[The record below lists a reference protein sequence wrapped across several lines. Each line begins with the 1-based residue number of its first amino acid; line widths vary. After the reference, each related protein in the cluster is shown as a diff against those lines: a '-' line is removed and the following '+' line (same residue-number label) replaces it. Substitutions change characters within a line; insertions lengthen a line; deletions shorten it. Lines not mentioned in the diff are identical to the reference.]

1 MKAEDAIQALTQC
14 LKQGK
19 TGCLSSR
26 SDGAYRIYVMQGEL
40 LAAHGPDDGIWVV
53 RRLVN
58 NGAISDSQGRQV
70 TFYLGQ
76 GYRLEELLLDQV
88 PDQLFLDL
96 LVARFRQNILDF
108 SFLSGPINFE
118 EMEAI
123 FVDNIQV
130 GHDSQRLLN
139 EILSTRKRINPLRA
153 QLSTLQLK
161 PGTGHPSTR
170 EAARLLDLC
179 SPNVKLDVLLAMSPF
194 EDGQSLSL
202 IQGMMAGGVLIAGN
216 ATAAPLDRSPPEQP
230 PAPVHHDAPL
240 DTPSNDLSEA
250 VTISDEIPPP
260 PQASEPVV
268 ADVAPPQNNSPAAP
282 PASSEPASFE
292 SDPFSQTD
300 DLNAPPSDDP
310 FLQSGTLDD
319 AIQHAREQEERREAA
334 RKAASRDSGGFSTTP
349 VSDRARQA
357 LAYEEEVDADEM
369 AMFEDY
375 DIRRGDGK
383 GQFSVERK
391 LLDRVDLSKPLVES
405 KPPEDNGSSD
415 LLEMGDTS
423 DMTDSERNSAF
434 SLSFGPPRLDVSEQ
448 HHKIDVCNEVLTE
461 LSRAIDATH
470 GPGSGRACVQLLID
484 GTPHQ
489 FAVLFMGVE
498 TDAGGRINANRIIK
512 NLTRRP
518 ESEHRRLLNMGVRN
532 LIERALS
539 SGMEELE
546 DKTMDSM
553 LQRIAGYQMRLG
565 L

>member
-14 LKQGK
+14 LKQGR

-58 NGAISDSQGRQV
+58 NGAITDSQGRQV

-108 SFLSGPINFE
+108 SFLSGPIHFE

-139 EILSTRKRINPLRA
+139 EILSTRKRITPLRT
-153 QLSTLQLK
+153 QLTTLQLK

-179 SPNVKLDVLLAMSPF
+179 FPSVKLDVLLAMSPF

-202 IQGMMAGGVLIAGN
+202 IQGMMAGGVLVDTS
-216 ATAAPLDRSPPEQP
+216 ATAAPPTAAPGPPIFSSRLSQEPSPSEFSS
-230 PAPVHHDAPL
+230 
-240 DTPSNDLSEA
+240 TDLSEA
-250 VTISDEIPPP
+250 VTVSDEVPSP
-260 PQASEPVV
+260 PQASKPEAADASPPQSSSPDAPASLSGSTPFDAEPFAQ
-268 ADVAPPQNNSPAAP
+268 ADGIDAPPP
-282 PASSEPASFE
+282 
-292 SDPFSQTD
+292 
-300 DLNAPPSDDP
+300 DDP

-334 RKAASRDSGGFSTTP
+334 RQAASRDPGGFSTTP

-357 LAYEEEVDADEM
+357 LAYDEEVDADEM

-383 GQFSVERK
+383 GQFSVDRK
-391 LLDRVDLSKPLVES
+391 LLDRVDLSTPLVES
-405 KPPEDNGSSD
+405 KPP
-415 LLEMGDTS
+415 
-423 DMTDSERNSAF
+423 
-434 SLSFGPPRLDVSEQ
+434 
-448 HHKIDVCNEVLTE
+448 
-461 LSRAIDATH
+461 
-470 GPGSGRACVQLLID
+470 
-484 GTPHQ
+484 
-489 FAVLFMGVE
+489 
-498 TDAGGRINANRIIK
+498 
-512 NLTRRP
+512 
-518 ESEHRRLLNMGVRN
+518 
-532 LIERALS
+532 
-539 SGMEELE
+539 
-546 DKTMDSM
+546 
-553 LQRIAGYQMRLG
+553 
-565 L
+565 